1 MLSLEFIPGW
11 AISLTLALI
20 IGLLIGLEQDNPPHA
35 GHRNFSGV
43 STLPL
48 ISMGG
53 YITLRWWPNQPVF
66 LLGLAVMGLLITA
79 MFVRNSMLSGKT
91 GITQEISILL
101 CWLLGGLIATGEWI
115 APLVIAVVTTLV
127 LGRRAA
133 STNKGNAGINKNQ
146 PGTAADDMVTLGKFV
161 LLAMVAYLVLPN
173 QEFTQLNIN
182 PRQIWSMM
190 LLVTGIACI
199 GYFGMRAV
207 QGRAHATGR
216 MPVTTA
222 AKERRYL
229 LLTALFSG
237 LISSTALTLAL
248 SRLSHTRPELSASIA
263 TAIIAAS
270 TVMFVRLLL
279 EVAIV
284 QPALLPITTVLF
296 LPTLIAGAWL
306 TWRNHHSNMSHMTHA
321 AQGGASAVGGRM
333 PETAAAHGDDGASA
347 NHIHI
352 PFSNPLDLTT
362 VLQFGALYGLLFAL
376 VQLAFNEAGAM
387 GVYALSLAAG
397 IVSVDAVALSM
408 AQLHA
413 GSAGSLP
420 AAVVVLGITLAAVG
434 NLLVKLGMVWGLAN
448 RSTATPAATGLG
460 AIITLAAVSVGI
472 ILILAWRA
480 A

>member
-53 YITLRWWPNQPVF
+53 YITLHWWPNQPVF

-146 PGTAADDMVTLGKFV
+146 PGTTADDMAILGKFV

-207 QGRAHATGR
+207 QGSASVGRFQHPASGDTSTPGR
-216 MPVTTA
+216 MPGTTA
-222 AKERRYL
+222 AGERRYL

-306 TWRNHHSNMSHMTHA
+306 TWRNYSNMSHMAHA
-321 AQGGASAVGGRM
+321 AH
-333 PETAAAHGDDGASA
+333 EDDGASA
-347 NHIHI
+347 NQIHI
-352 PFSNPLDLTT
+352 PFSNPLDLIT

-397 IVSVDAVALSM
+397 IVSVDAVTLSM

-413 GSAGSLP
+413 GSGGSLP

-460 AIITLAAVSVGI
+460 VIITLAAVSVGI
-472 ILILAWRA
+472 ILLLAWRA

>member
-35 GHRNFSGV
+35 SSRNFSGV
-43 STLPL
+43 GTLPL
-48 ISMGG
+48 IAMGG
-53 YITLRWWPNQPVF
+53 YITLHWWPNQPVF
-66 LLGLAVMGLLITA
+66 LLGLAVLGVLITA
-79 MFVRNSMLSGKT
+79 MFVRNSMINGST

-127 LGRRAA
+127 LGARAA
-133 STNKGNAGINKNQ
+133 SINKSNKGDSATSTN
-146 PGTAADDMVTLGKFV
+146 DMTILGKFV

-173 QEFTQLNIN
+173 QEFTQLHIN

-199 GYFGMRAV
+199 GYFGMRAA
-207 QGRAHATGR
+207 G
-216 MPVTTA
+216 
-222 AKERRYL
+222 ERRHL
-229 LLTALFSG
+229 LLTALFGG

-248 SRLSHTRPELSASIA
+248 SRLSHLRPELSASIA
-263 TAIIAAS
+263 TSIIAAS

-279 EVAIV
+279 EIAIV

-296 LPTLIAGAWL
+296 LPILITGAWL
-306 TWRNHHSNMSHMTHA
+306 TWRNYSNM
-321 AQGGASAVGGRM
+321 
-333 PETAAAHGDDGASA
+333 AAAAPPT
-347 NHIHI
+347 NHVDV
-352 PFSNPLDLTT
+352 PFSNPLDLTS

-376 VQLAFNEAGAM
+376 VQLAFSHAGAM
-387 GVYALSLAAG
+387 GVYGLSLAAG
-397 IVSVDAVALSM
+397 IVSVDAVTLSM

-413 GSAGSLP
+413 TNSLP

-448 RSTATPAATGLG
+448 RSAATPAAAGLG
-460 AIITLAAVSVGI
+460 AIITIAAVSVGV
-472 ILILAWRA
+472 ILLLAWRA
-480 A
+480 L

>member
-11 AISLTLALI
+11 AISLALALI

-35 GHRNFSGV
+35 SSRHFSGI

-53 YITLRWWPNQPVF
+53 FITLHWWPNQPVF
-66 LLGLAVMGLLITA
+66 LLGLAVLGILITA
-79 MFVRNSMLSGKT
+79 MFVRNSMLNGST
-91 GITQEISILL
+91 GIGQEISILL
-101 CWLLGGLIATGEWI
+101 CWLLGGIIATGEWI

-127 LGRRAA
+127 LGARAT
-133 STNKGNAGINKNQ
+133 SINKGNKGD
-146 PGTAADDMVTLGKFV
+146 PGTSTNDMTILGKFV

-199 GYFGMRAV
+199 GYFGMRAA
-207 QGRAHATGR
+207 G
-216 MPVTTA
+216 
-222 AKERRYL
+222 ERRHL

-248 SRLSHTRPELSASIA
+248 SRLSHLRPELSASIA
-263 TAIIAAS
+263 TSIIAAS

-296 LPTLIAGAWL
+296 LPILITGAWL
-306 TWRNHHSNMSHMTHA
+306 SWRNYSNMARA
-321 AQGGASAVGGRM
+321 AHGGASAVGGRM
-333 PETAAAHGDDGASA
+333 PEAAAAPPTPSA
-347 NHIHI
+347 NHVDV
-352 PFSNPLDLTT
+352 PFSNPLDLTA

-376 VQLAFNEAGAM
+376 VQLAFSHAGAM

-397 IVSVDAVALSM
+397 IVSVDAVTLSM

-413 GSAGSLP
+413 TDSLP

-434 NLLVKLGMVWGLAN
+434 NLLVKLGIVWGLAN
-448 RSTATPAATGLG
+448 RSAATPAAAGLG
-460 AIITLAAVSVGI
+460 AIITIAAVSVGI
-472 ILILAWRA
+472 ILLLAWRA
-480 A
+480 L